1 LALEAVHLVS
11 CTRKAWL
18 VASKAVEEAKLAPY
32 LDAFELEEEPP
43 TGCSK
48 QATTVVGNRFATAT
62 GSFGDWPFLPC
73 HYYFSSHHRSS
84 SSHLLD
90 DRPCCSTSS

>member
-1 LALEAVHLVS
+1 M
-11 CTRKAWL
+11 
-18 VASKAVEEAKLAPY
+18 ASKAVEEAKLAPY

-43 TGCSK
+43 TGYSK

-73 HYYFSSHHRSS
+73 HFSFRTRKDSYSFDRV
-84 SSHLLD
+84 LAY
-90 DRPCCSTSS
+90 RPCCCSTGS